1 MSTGMSARVRP
12 GGRAYIAILL
22 SLLMCALAVA
32 GCEKRVMKK
41 KSTEFPHM
49 YQELPHTIVVLP
61 PINETTAADAK
72 DYYSTTIAVP
82 LSLQG
87 FYVFPIEVTAD
98 IMKMEGLYDSEL
110 LVGVPLHKF
119 RDYFGADAVLFST
132 IKRWD
137 KTYAVVSATLTVS
150 VHFVLKSTSTMNT
163 LWEYTGTVVV
173 DLSGGGSSGGG
184 LAGILAQVV
193 VTAISTATTDYVP
206 AARRANFFAL
216 STIPYGRY
224 HPRHNRDQND
234 EVVDQTLDDGGTG
247 QQIGEEKKSG
257 NGGGK

>member
-1 MSTGMSARVRP
+1 MS
-12 GGRAYIAILL
+12 LL
-22 SLLMCALAVA
+22 SLFLCALVLS
-32 GCEKRVMKK
+32 GCEKRVMRT

-49 YQELPHTIVVLP
+49 YEEIPHTIVVLP
-61 PINETTAADAK
+61 PMNETTAADAK

-87 FYVFPIEVTAD
+87 FYVFPVEVTSD
-98 IMKMEGLYDSEL
+98 ILKMEGFYDSEL

-119 RDYFGADAVLFST
+119 REYFGADAVLFST

-137 KTYAVVSATLTVS
+137 KAYAVVSATLTVS
-150 VHFVLKSTSTMNT
+150 VHFVLKSTKTLNT

-216 STIPYGRY
+216 TTIPYGRY
-224 HPRHNRDQND
+224 HPRYNRDQND
-234 EVVDQTLDDGGTG
+234 EIVDQTPDDGGTG
-247 QQIGEEKKSG
+247 QQPGTENNPGSG
-257 NGGGK
+257 GD